1 MEPDYFQACLVV
13 AKIFTDL
20 VKKTAMTVARGKPD
34 PQVFLC
40 SSHYYKCM
48 KKVKHQI
55 RTKKA
60 QPEFNQNH
68 TRVTFISKF
77 GYTF

>member
-1 MEPDYFQACLVV
+1 
-13 AKIFTDL
+13 
-20 VKKTAMTVARGKPD
+20 
-34 PQVFLC
+34 
-40 SSHYYKCM
+40 M

-77 GYTF
+77 GYTFQHFHAKHT

>member
-1 MEPDYFQACLVV
+1 
-13 AKIFTDL
+13 
-20 VKKTAMTVARGKPD
+20 MTVARGEPD

-40 SSHYYKCM
+40 SSLLSSLPITCM

-55 RTKKA
+55 WTKKA

>member
-1 MEPDYFQACLVV
+1 MLDSSIIVNRQMEPDYFQAYLVV

-40 SSHYYKCM
+40 SSLVSSLPVLQMHEESKTSNQD
-48 KKVKHQI
+48 KKS
-55 RTKKA
+55 T
-60 QPEFNQNH
+60 
-68 TRVTFISKF
+68 TRI
-77 GYTF
+77 

>member
-1 MEPDYFQACLVV
+1 MSWVLDSSIIVNLQMEPDYFLAYLVV

-40 SSHYYKCM
+40 SSL
-48 KKVKHQI
+48 VSSLPI
-55 RTKKA
+55 TNA
-60 QPEFNQNH
+60 
-68 TRVTFISKF
+68 
-77 GYTF
+77 